1 MRVGVLLLPEH
12 PWPRAAELWRELD
25 ELGYDHAWTYDHLS
39 WRTLRDGPWFGAVP
53 TLAAAAAVT
62 RRIGLGTLVATPNL
76 RHPATFAKDVMTLD
90 HVSGGRFVAGIGAG
104 APGAD
109 ADVLGGEPLTAARRA
124 DRFEEFVRLLDEL
137 LTVPSTS
144 YRGEFFTV
152 EDARMVPG
160 CVQRPR
166 APLAIA
172 AGGPRGL
179 RLAARHG
186 DIWVTMGGPRAV
198 GAADPD
204 AAFAAVARQ
213 LDRLGTEL
221 DRISRPR
228 EELRTLVL
236 AGRLGAPLHDA
247 DALAAFARR
256 YARLGCTDLVFPY
269 PRPSGVFA
277 GDPGIVTDLA
287 HRHLADLRA
296 HSP

>member
-1 MRVGVLLLPEH
+1 VRVGVLLLPEH

-25 ELGYDHAWTYDHLS
+25 DLGYDHAWTYDHLS

-62 RRIGLGTLVATPNL
+62 RRIALGTLVATPNL

-90 HVSGGRFVAGIGAG
+90 HISGGRFVAGVGAG

-109 ADVLGGEPLTAARRA
+109 ATVLGGEPLTAARRA

-137 LTVPSTS
+137 LTAPSAS
-144 YRGEFFTV
+144 HRGEYFTV
-152 EDARMVPG
+152 EDARMLPG

-166 APLAIA
+166 VPLAVA

-186 DIWVTMGGPRAV
+186 DIWVTMGDPAAP

-221 DRISRPR
+221 DRLSRPR
-228 EELRTLVL
+228 HELRTLVL

-256 YARLGCTDLVFPY
+256 YARLGCTDFVFPY

-277 GDPGIVTDLA
+277 GDPGIVAALA
-287 HRHLADLRA
+287 RHHLADLRA
-296 HSP
+296 PRR